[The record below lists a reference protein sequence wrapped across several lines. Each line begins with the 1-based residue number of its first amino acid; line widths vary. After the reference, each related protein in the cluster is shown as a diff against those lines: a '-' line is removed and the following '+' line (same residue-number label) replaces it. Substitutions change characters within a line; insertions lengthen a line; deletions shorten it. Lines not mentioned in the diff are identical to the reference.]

1 MKLTRKI
8 ELTAEE
14 NELLRSA
21 LYYAICEMESIRD
34 DYQGPISEPYYN
46 KVCANIEGFTRLIN
60 RLYPHMLGGEADDW
74 FCNYPP

>member
-1 MKLTRKI
+1 MEETRKI

-14 NELLRSA
+14 NELLGSA

-34 DYQGPISEPYYN
+34 DCKGSIFEPHYN

-60 RLYPHMLGGEADDW
+60 RLYPHMLGGEADEK
-74 FCNYPP
+74 